1 MAELWDLYDADG
13 QKTGRFHERGK
24 PLPPGGYHII
34 IHVWIRS
41 REGNYLMSRRHPL
54 KSYPLLW
61 ECTGGSVLAGEDS
74 LTGAMREVREE
85 LGVVLDQ
92 EKGGLFKA
100 ERQDNYQVFYNVYL
114 FQLDENTPLHLQEDE
129 VVDARWMSPEEIRQL
144 AKAGELMPMLKYYE
158 DVFASEG

>member
-1 MAELWDLYDADG
+1 
-13 QKTGRFHERGK
+13 
-24 PLPPGGYHII
+24 
-34 IHVWIRS
+34 
-41 REGNYLMSRRHPL
+41 MSRRHPL